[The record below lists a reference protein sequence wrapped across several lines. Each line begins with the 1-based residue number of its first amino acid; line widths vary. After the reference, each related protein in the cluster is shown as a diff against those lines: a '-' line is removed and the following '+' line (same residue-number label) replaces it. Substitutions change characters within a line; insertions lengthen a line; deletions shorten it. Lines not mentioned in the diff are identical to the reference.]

1 MAEQIGEILVRIRAD
16 MKQLEDA
23 LNKSGTQVKSF
34 SDKMASAAKT
44 MTGIGMKMS
53 LAVTAPLALIGKK
66 AVDAAMDVV
75 ESENLFEV
83 SMGNMAD
90 QARAFSEE
98 FARSVGLN
106 EYSVRK
112 NIGTFNVMFDA
123 MGMGTAKSYE
133 LAQGLTTLAYDMA
146 SFYNLDVEDAFQKLQ
161 AGITGEIE
169 PLKRL
174 GIVVNETAV
183 QQWAWNN
190 GLVDQGEKLTE
201 QEKILGRY
209 GAIMDAT
216 AKAQG
221 DLARTLDSPANKMR
235 IFKEQIS
242 LAMIELGESF
252 IPIVMDVIDIIKPF
266 VEKFKDLNDQQ
277 KDWIAKT
284 LIIAA
289 AAGPVVLAAGQI
301 MKMATGVLAL
311 KDAMI
316 ALSIAEKSSI
326 IFGGGAIAAGAVW
339 ALLQTGDSID
349 VLADKSDEAKEAI
362 EGMSATIKEVS
373 GNLSAGKNAQD
384 DFAFSM
390 TALYREIEKH
400 PSLYEEVNTKLK
412 EINKSYEEGTIG
424 WYAARTAV
432 SDLANE
438 YEDYGATMAGY
449 DKYMAEASKSTA
461 KTTDAIEDLGE
472 AVEETEQSIEDLL
485 DSLFRLYN
493 LNQSATETGWAYE
506 DALKAQEEAIRKYGE
521 GSREAEEA
529 IFKTQDALEDYI
541 NAIWEEYSAEETS
554 LARKLELK
562 KAYEELGEKAV
573 ESGQMSKKS
582 FDEMH
587 KKFEETTNG
596 IIGLATRI
604 NGAIGGIKG
613 KNVDINVR
621 VKYTKEGDIP
631 NYAPGMPDM
640 PKGKQSGGEVGSTG
654 YIPDL
659 NIIGIKGEGI
669 LTREIMNAIKTG
681 REDYIG
687 VNGRPSGS
695 GSMVNHFNFYGM
707 VVREEADLDRFASVV
722 SNRLYNDSET
732 KKRLG
737 G

>member
-221 DLARTLDSPANKMR
+221 DLAMTLDSPANKMR

-252 IPIVMDVIDIIKPF
+252 IPVVMDVIDIIKPF

-277 KDWIAKT
+277 KDWIAKAI
-284 LIIAA
+284 IIAA
-289 AAGPVVLAAGQI
+289 ATGPIVLATGQI
-301 MKMATGVLAL
+301 MKMATGVVAL
-311 KDAMI
+311 KDAI
-316 ALSIAEKSSI
+316 VALSIAEKSSF

-384 DFAFSM
+384 DFAFSL

-432 SDLANE
+432 SELANE

-529 IFKTQDALEDYI
+529 IFKTQDSLEDYI

-681 REDYIG
+681 REDYLG
-687 VNGRPSGS
+687 VNGRSSGS